1 MKTSFSDWKQV
12 EPTFAMN
19 DQFIYAVMHKVF
31 DTDAL
36 ESSRPM
42 SIAVNTPAEI
52 DQVDYLI
59 FFDEQLRL
67 NSLQTLFEFL
77 NPIGVWYNFI
87 WQR

>member
-1 MKTSFSDWKQV
+1 MKTSFSVWKQV

-52 DQVDYLI
+52 DQVPFWSFYL
-59 FFDEQLRL
+59 LWCAAK
-67 NSLQTLFEFL
+67 TLFIA
-77 NPIGVWYNFI
+77 NVIGI
-87 WQR
+87 S